1 MVYGAAAIMD
11 EVEFAAKY
19 LNAGLTYLQ
28 SYLERKRVSGETE
41 GRCTTMWRRHAWM
54 AADLY
59 RRISGDDSLVQA
71 RIYGKSFPSVFRL
84 MAPGRRARSRICRIH
99 FPSSIS
105 HTSWP

>member
-1 MVYGAAAIMD
+1 MHNIVAAKQVAMVYGAAAIMD

-41 GRCTTMWRRHAWM
+41 GLLYDNVAARHAWM

-71 RIYGKSFPSVFRL
+71 PYLREELPERFFG
-84 MAPGRRARSRICRIH
+84 
-99 FPSSIS
+99 
-105 HTSWP
+105 

>member
-41 GRCTTMWRRHAWM
+41 GSLYDNVAKTTCLDGGGSLPEDQRR
-54 AADLY
+54 
-59 RRISGDDSLVQA
+59 
-71 RIYGKSFPSVFRL
+71 
-84 MAPGRRARSRICRIH
+84 
-99 FPSSIS
+99 
-105 HTSWP
+105 